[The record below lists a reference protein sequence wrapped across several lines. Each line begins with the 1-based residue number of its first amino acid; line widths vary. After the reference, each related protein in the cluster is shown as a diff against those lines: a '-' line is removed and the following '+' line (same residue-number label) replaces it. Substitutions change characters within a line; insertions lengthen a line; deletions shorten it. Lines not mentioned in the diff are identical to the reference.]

1 MKTEIEARLLEVD
14 VDGFRRKLENAGA
27 SFVGDWVQSRYCYDF
42 NPVEENR
49 WIRLR
54 TNGKS
59 TTLTIKDI
67 SDKSITGTK
76 EVEIEVSSFENTDEI
91 LNQLGYKCVLVHP
104 GICSTNILFNK
115 DTGLPNLFSRLGR
128 GFLNLFTHPAS
139 KASLTTLLGLV
150 CDYEPNMYI
159 KPNGI
164 FSISGYPKIEKLP
177 KKFESSNLLDETR
190 EYLAQKVGNYVSSK

>member
-76 EVEIEVSSFENTDEI
+76 EVEIEVSSFDNTDEI
-91 LNQLGYKCVLVHP
+91 LNQLGYKARSKQENRRIQYKLNGVEIDIDMWPLIPPYVEFEGESEESIYEVCDIL
-104 GICSTNILFNK
+104 GIDVDELTSLDVTSIYTK
-115 DTGLPNLFSRLGR
+115 YGYDIM
-128 GFLNLFTHPAS
+128 S
-139 KASLTTLLGLV
+139 KADLV
-150 CDYEPNMYI
+150 LE
-159 KPNGI
+159 
-164 FSISGYPKIEKLP
+164 
-177 KKFESSNLLDETR
+177 ESKR
-190 EYLAQKVGNYVSSK
+190 R